1 MEYLQN
7 QVKKYFQH
15 FSYFYSYLGYR
26 IFISFG
32 LSIGVA
38 VLDGLGL
45 AMFLPLLEMM
55 GGSGRSAESL
65 GNLNFLLEGF
75 KTLNISITMTSVL
88 IVMLLFF
95 VLKGIVK
102 FIEGFYK
109 VILQRYFIQKI
120 RFSQIDLLTEYN
132 YKSFVMSDSG
142 RIQNTVSGEVNKV
155 LGAYNGYFFAMQGLI
170 MVMVY
175 TGLAFTVNPQFTILV
190 IIGGSMSNLLYS
202 WIFKKT
208 KAISRKLTES
218 NHDFQGLLIQKVA
231 FFKYLKATGQLKD
244 FSSKLKEKVA
254 EIEGY
259 LKRIGLLSSFINGIR
274 EPLVILIVVGVIIL
288 EINVFGG
295 SINLILLSLLFFYRA
310 LTYLMSLQNYWNAFL
325 ANHGSLE
332 NMQEFLT
339 ELESGKENNGQEV
352 FKGFENEIAL
362 KGVGFH
368 YREAVILNDIS
379 LTIKKNQTIALVG
392 ESGSGKTTLM
402 NLLSGLVLPDLGT
415 ITVDGKSIVDLDRTN
430 YQKKIGYITQDPV
443 IFDDTVF
450 NNVTFWAE
458 PNEANKRKFWKA
470 LEQAS
475 IVDFVKGLPNVE
487 NTRLGNN
494 GIMVSG
500 GQKQRFSIAR
510 ELYKE
515 VDFLM
520 MDEATSAL
528 DSETEQ
534 LIKQNMETFKGKV
547 TIIMIAHRLSTV
559 KHADKIILMNKGEII
574 QIDDFAGLASGSES
588 FKRMVEAQEF
598 YL

>member
-1 MEYLQN
+1 MIKSIIKNYLQ
-7 QVKKYFQH
+7 H
-15 FSYFYSYLGYR
+15 FTYFYSYLGNR

-38 VLDGLGL
+38 LLDGLGL

-55 GGSGRSAESL
+55 GGGEQSIESL
-65 GNLNFLLEGF
+65 GNLRFLIDGF
-75 KTLNISITMTSVL
+75 NSLNISLTMTSVL
-88 IVMLLFF
+88 VVMLLFF
-95 VLKGIVK
+95 VLKGIVR
-102 FIEGFYK
+102 FIESYYK

-208 KAISRKLTES
+208 KAISRKLTDS

-244 FSSKLKEKVA
+244 FSNKLKEKVT
-254 EIEGY
+254 EIENY
-259 LKRIGLLSSFINGIR
+259 LKRIGFLNAFINGIR
-274 EPLVILIVVGVIIL
+274 EPLVITVVVGVIIL
-288 EINVFGG
+288 EINALDG

-310 LTYLMSLQNYWNAFL
+310 LTYLMNLQNYWNAFL

-339 ELESGKENNGQEV
+339 ELEFGKEENGKIE
-352 FKGFENEIAL
+352 FEGFEKEI
-362 KGVGFH
+362 KFQGVGFQ
-368 YREAVILNDIS
+368 YRDEVILTDLNFS
-379 LTIKKNQTIALVG
+379 IKKNQTVALVG

-402 NLLSGLVLPDLGT
+402 NLLSGLVLPDRGT
-415 ITVDGKSIVDLDRTN
+415 ITVDGKSILDLERGT

-475 IVDFVKGLPNVE
+475 IGDFVKGLPELE

-510 ELYKE
+510 ELFKD

-534 LIKQNMETFKGKV
+534 LIKQNMELLKGKV

-559 KHADKIILMNKGEII
+559 KHADQIILLNKGQIKEI
-574 QIDDFAGLASGSES
+574 DNFEGLASNSES
-588 FKRMVEAQEF
+588 FRRMVEAQEF
-598 YL
+598 

>member
-1 MEYLQN
+1 MIKTLL
-7 QVKKYFQH
+7 KKYFQH

-26 IFISFG
+26 ILISFG

-55 GGSGRSAESL
+55 GEGEKSSESL
-65 GNLNFLLEGF
+65 GNLSFLLDGF
-75 KTLNISITMTSVL
+75 NALNISLTITSVL
-88 IVMLLFF
+88 LVMLLFF
-95 VLKGIVK
+95 ILKGIVK
-102 FIEGFYK
+102 FIEGYYK

-120 RFSQIDLLTEYN
+120 RFSQIDLLTDYN
-132 YKSFVMSDSG
+132 YKSFVMADSG

-155 LGAYNGYFFAMQGLI
+155 LGAYNGYFFAMQGFI

-175 TGLAFTVNPQFTILV
+175 TTLAFTVNPQFTLLV
-190 IIGGSMSNLLYS
+190 IIGGSLSNLLYS

-208 KAISRKLTES
+208 KAISRKLTDS
-218 NHDFQGLLIQKVA
+218 NHDFQGLLIQKVS

-244 FSSKLKEKVA
+244 FSRKLKEKVI
-254 EIEGY
+254 EIEEY
-259 LKRIGLLSSFINGIR
+259 LKKIGLLNAFINGIR
-274 EPLVILIVVGVIIL
+274 EPLVIMVVVGVIIL
-288 EINVFGG
+288 EINYFGG

-325 ANHGSLE
+325 SNHGSLE
-332 NMQEFLT
+332 NMKEFLS
-339 ELESGKENNGQEV
+339 ELQSGKENNGQEV
-352 FKGFENEIAL
+352 FKRFEKEIIL
-362 KGVGFH
+362 QGVGFH
-368 YREAVILNDIS
+368 YRDTVILNDIS
-379 LTIKKNQTIALVG
+379 FTIHKNQTVALVG

-402 NLLSGLVLPDLGT
+402 NLLSGLVLPDNGIIT
-415 ITVDGKSIVDLDRTN
+415 IDGKSIVDLDRTT

-458 PNEANKRKFWKA
+458 PSQANKRKFWKA

-475 IVDFVKGLPNVE
+475 IVDFVKGLPNLE

-534 LIKQNMETFKGKV
+534 LIKQNMELLKGKI

-574 QIDDFAGLASGSES
+574 QMDDFAGLASNSES
-588 FKRMVEAQEF
+588 FRRMVEAQEF
-598 YL
+598 

>member
-1 MEYLQN
+1 MIQ
-7 QVKKYFQH
+7 KYFKH
-15 FSYFYSYLGYR
+15 FSYFYSYLGHR
-26 IFISFG
+26 IFISFA
-32 LSIGVA
+32 LSFGVA
-38 VLDGLGL
+38 LLDGLGL
-45 AMFLPLLEMM
+45 AMFLPLLESI
-55 GGSGRSAESL
+55 GGERQSSESL
-65 GNLNFLLEGF
+65 GKLSFLLDGLESLNFPLTVTSILL
-75 KTLNISITMTSVL
+75 
-88 IVMLLFF
+88 VMLLFF
-95 VLKGIVK
+95 LLKGVMK

-132 YKSFVMSDSG
+132 YKSFVMADSG

-155 LGAYNGYFFAMQGLI
+155 LGAYNGYFYAMQGAI

-175 TGLAFTVNPQFTILV
+175 TGLAFTVNPQFTLLV
-190 IIGGSMSNLLYS
+190 ILGGSLSNFLYS

-208 KAISRKLTES
+208 KSISRKLTNS
-218 NHDFQGLLIQKVA
+218 NHEFQGLLIQKVA
-231 FFKYLKATGQLKD
+231 FFKYLKATGQLKK
-244 FSSKLKEKVA
+244 FNFKLKDKIT
-254 EIEGY
+254 EIETY
-259 LKRIGLLSSFINGIR
+259 FKKIGLLNAFINGVR
-274 EPLVILIVVGVIIL
+274 EPIVILVVVAVILL
-288 EINVFGG
+288 EVNVFGR
-295 SINLILLSLLFFYRA
+295 SLNLILLSLLFFYRA
-310 LTYLMSLQNYWNAFL
+310 LTYLMNLQNYWNAFL

-332 NMQEFLT
+332 NMQEFLAELT
-339 ELESGKENNGQEV
+339 EGKEQNGKEV
-352 FKGFENEIAL
+352 FKGFINEIQL
-362 KGVGFH
+362 EGVGFQ
-368 YREAVILNDIS
+368 YKEAVVLNDIS
-379 LTIKKNQTIALVG
+379 FTIKKNQTIALVG

-402 NLLSGLVLPDLGT
+402 NILSGLVLPDQGVFK
-415 ITVDGKSIVDLDRTN
+415 IDGKSITDMDRIS

-458 PNEANKRKFWKA
+458 PNEANKTKFWKS

-475 IVDFVKGLPNVE
+475 ILEFVNELPE
-487 NTRLGNN
+487 LQNTRLGNN

-534 LIKQNMETFKGKV
+534 LIKQSIDLLKGKV

-559 KHADKIILMNKGEII
+559 KHADQIILLSKGEILE
-574 QIDDFAGLASGSES
+574 IDDFEGLASNSES
-588 FKRMVEAQEF
+588 FKKMVEAQEF
-598 YL
+598 